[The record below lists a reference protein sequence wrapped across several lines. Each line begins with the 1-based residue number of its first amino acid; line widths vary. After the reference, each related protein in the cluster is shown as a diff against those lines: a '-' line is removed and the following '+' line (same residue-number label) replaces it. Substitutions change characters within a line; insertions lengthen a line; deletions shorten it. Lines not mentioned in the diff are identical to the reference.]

1 MSFDD
6 PCTRAVTPFIYTVA
20 HKPSYERLDLE
31 AKQALD
37 AAWQAVWGDTTS
49 VVREREAHGDATL
62 TANGIEIVSL
72 TDDRVAAALSAAA
85 TTARQA
91 WSTS

>member
-1 MSFDD
+1 MRTFY
-6 PCTRAVTPFIYTVA
+6 PFIYTVA

-37 AAWQAVWGDTTS
+37 ADWQAVWGNTTS

-62 TANGIEIVSL
+62 TANGVEIVSL
-72 TDDRVAAALSAAA
+72 TDDRVAAATSAAA
-85 TTARQA
+85 TMVRQA